1 VPDDAA
7 VPDDVAV
14 PAGAAVPDDAALD
27 ADGLR
32 ITAVEPFI
40 LHVPVTKGVIA
51 DSTHRL
57 SHWGAPGVRI
67 HTAGGS
73 VGTGYTGTHAHL
85 ASDRLVADC
94 AAHTYG
100 PLLIGRDPRQVRA
113 LWLELQR
120 FPPAAWLGRSG
131 LSQLALAAI
140 DVALWDLKAQAAGAP
155 LWHLLGG
162 SERKAVEAYDTDGG
176 WLNWPD
182 DVLVDECRRAVLER
196 GYRAVK
202 IKVGSDSLRDDLRRI
217 EAVRRAI
224 GDDARLM
231 VDANGR
237 LGHHEAMRLGHEL
250 AGFDVAWFEEPTSF
264 DDVAAHARLARTLST
279 PIALGE
285 QLSTTDAFRDF
296 VRAEAVDVV
305 QADAVR
311 LAGVTEW
318 WTVADLAFA
327 HRLPVVPHIGDM
339 MQVHLHLAIAHPACT
354 LLEHIPWLRD
364 CFVESA
370 TVRDGHFVLPQR
382 PGAGTALRPDA
393 LERYGVR

>member
-1 VPDDAA
+1 VPERTG
-7 VPDDVAV
+7 V
-14 PAGAAVPDDAALD
+14 GAQ
-27 ADGLR
+27 R

-40 LHVPVTKGVIA
+40 LHVPVTRDGIA

-57 SHWGAPGVRI
+57 SHWGAPGVLV
-67 HTAGGS
+67 HTDAGL

-85 ASDRLVADC
+85 PTDRLIADC
-94 AAHTYG
+94 AVHTYG
-100 PLLIGRDPRQVRA
+100 PHLIGRDPGEVRA
-113 LWLELQR
+113 LWLEGQR
-120 FPPAAWLGRSG
+120 FAPAQWVGRSG
-131 LSQLALAAI
+131 ITQLALAAL
-140 DVALWDLKAQAAGAP
+140 DVALWDLKAQAAGVP
-155 LWHLLGG
+155 LWYLLGG
-162 SERKAVEAYDTDGG
+162 SPATALEAYDTDGG
-176 WLNWPD
+176 WLNWPL
-182 DVLVDECRRAVLER
+182 DVLVDDCRRAVTEQ

-202 IKVGSDSLRDDLRRI
+202 VKVGSADWRDDLRRI
-217 EAVRRAI
+217 AAVRTAI

-237 LGHHEAMRLGHEL
+237 FARNDAMRFGREL
-250 AGFDVAWFEEPTSF
+250 AAFDVAWFEEPTAH
-264 DDVAAHARLARTLST
+264 DDVAAHARLARSLVT

-296 VRAEAVDVV
+296 IRAEAVDVV

-318 WTVADLAFA
+318 WTVADLAYA

-339 MQVHLHLAIAHPACT
+339 MQIHLHLAIAHPACT
-354 LLEHIPWLRD
+354 LLEHIPWMRS
-364 CFVESA
+364 CFVEPA
-370 TVRDGHFVLPQR
+370 TVRGGVFVLPET